1 MDSPLWESWSRARLL
16 AQNMGIKMDT
26 QLTVFTSPLIDGFIL
41 ESLTYG
47 ENEKLQFNIIY
58 KNIYFLLK

>member
-1 MDSPLWESWSRARLL
+1 
-16 AQNMGIKMDT
+16 MDT

-47 ENEKLQFNIIY
+47 ENEKKTTI
-58 KNIYFLLK
+58 